1 MSEHKRTMDLKAAS
15 VLSFQSAQGQ
25 GGCYMSQESLANSE
39 RTTIPTHN
47 LFPDIQSAHAFV
59 TRRNDS
65 RSASAQTAAAQS
77 EPSEHN
83 SAAEPSEDVFVEIP
97 LEDTP
102 TNVPT
107 DHPYAADSQHVRYE
121 STLSTFST
129 DEDAV
134 PQLLNIG
141 INPFRPLSLYRRI
154 SQTNPFRRFQPNTTA
169 SETSSAQYSN
179 PFELDDASTASQSG
193 NHAFESSAAESERGR
208 DAHIAGLLSGAE
220 ARQVSPLRPFSL
232 LPSAGASRTYH
243 NANAGEALRQMSE
256 SLFNPGSSDGEESVA
271 DRESSSE
278 DEVPRRLVPGRN
290 KVPSQREA
298 ISGYGLIRASSSV
311 YPDDEGDWETVADT
325 TSVGADALR
334 GANRSSVV
342 TWDEELGGPPPALET
357 FTYSSVGG
365 PAPTQDYSV
374 PARGQHRRGG
384 NTTLGG
390 ARPEMGRTIDSPTP
404 SLAAVGLRPEVTAA
418 ISPRGEQPPPLPV
431 RSPSRN
437 PFSAAVNFR
446 PGFGLSASATP
457 APQHAI
463 ELQNLRAA
471 GSSTP
476 IQIRRS
482 AFSPGPPPERPLPP
496 TPAGASPYARTAR
509 TVAPAGRHLRR
520 QHPLHPPERS
530 QTHHQKPEVLPQVSP
545 RSPRASVEGQRE
557 LRPLI
562 LRSPTAL
569 RPSPTLRSG
578 RLSDHELAAQISLSQ
593 SQQAAARARH
603 RPTVAE
609 IAAIMRPDP
618 AYARSETAS
627 RRGDSQYD
635 STEHL
640 WRIPT
645 RNSPAQH
652 TASRLRQSQ
661 AADAD
666 VENQGWSAEEKRGV
680 AFFVLIL
687 CHIFPPT
694 LALYGHGKFDSL
706 VHLMSRRTQ
715 TPTARQKRY
724 AKKMAWIAMVVILV
738 GIVGIG
744 VPFGVL
750 RGDQQDAED
759 TATPGQHDNSTPTAI
774 VW

>member
-476 IQIRRS
+476 FRFAGPPSLLALRRNGHFLRRPRAPPLRPHRPHRGS
-482 AFSPGPPPERPLPP
+482 SGPPPPP
-496 TPAGASPYARTAR
+496 PASSPPAGALSN
-509 TVAPAGRHLRR
+509 APSEAG
-520 QHPLHPPERS
+520 
-530 QTHHQKPEVLPQVSP
+530 
-545 RSPRASVEGQRE
+545 VEGQRE

-750 RGDQQDAED
+750 RGISKTRKIRPRLVNTTIALRQLSCGE
-759 TATPGQHDNSTPTAI
+759 GMKRK
-774 VW
+774 